1 MIDAFEYLF
10 WGLIIC
16 YLSLFLIGA
25 ILGGFIVIGMFLF
38 PEMTSKHVA
47 RIAQISERLNPGY
60 SDSELN
66 SRTPSKEVLE

>member
-25 ILGGFIVIGMFLF
+25 ILGGFIAIGMFLF
-38 PEMTSKHVA
+38 PESLTFRNA
-47 RIAQISERLNPGY
+47 
-60 SDSELN
+60 
-66 SRTPSKEVLE
+66 